1 MVKVSPGVSSLIGCL
16 GGDDALGI
24 GYSLELDGLQE
35 VAQDLSEAF
44 KVVAGRFPGDG
55 RQFVRLVL
63 EEGGDLL
70 DRGNLALKHIGKLIT
85 YDKDRYGTV

>member
-1 MVKVSPGVSSLIGCL
+1 MGSLIGCL
-16 GGDDALGI
+16 GDDDAIGI
-24 GYSLELDGLQE
+24 SYSQELDGLQE

-55 RQFVRLVL
+55 QQFGRPVL

-70 DRGNLALKHIGKLIT
+70 DRENLVLKHIDKLIT
-85 YDKDRYGTV
+85 YDEDRYGTV